1 MKKILLINAVCG
13 IGSTGRIVA
22 DLWKT
27 LKDNGYEAKVA
38 FGVGRGFFVDEQD
51 QFKFNNKLGYYW
63 HNALSRITDRAGF
76 YSSIPT
82 LILLHFIDR
91 FKPDLIHLHNLHG
104 YYINIRLL
112 FNYIKRH
119 NIPVV
124 WTLHDCWAFTG
135 HCTHFIMHGCEK
147 WKTGCGECQFLDEY
161 PQSWFVDR
169 SKRNYQLKRH
179 LFISMGDRLTLVPV
193 SKWLEGLIRQSFLK
207 DMRIYTIHNGIDLS
221 LFKATQN
228 EEIRKK
234 YNLIGKKVVIGVA
247 LPWSSYKGYRD
258 FLKLREY
265 LDDEYAIIMVGLS
278 EDQMNE
284 IPSGI
289 IGITQT
295 DSPRELAELYTLASV
310 LVNTTYCDNYPTVNL
325 EAIACGTPVI
335 TYRTGGSPESI
346 DKSTGAVV
354 DQGDFEALLLKIRE
368 ICENSAKYSAACIAK
383 AELLFDKSKCFAKY
397 LNIYQQAI
405 N

>member
-135 HCTHFIMHGCEK
+135 HCTHFDYIGCYR
-147 WKTGCGECQFLDEY
+147 WKTNCFSCPQRIEY
-161 PQSWFVDR
+161 PQSLVLDR
-169 SKRNYQLKRH
+169 SSRNFVQKKKL
-179 LFISMGDRLTLVPV
+179 LTSLD
-193 SKWLEGLIRQSFLK
+193 KMSFP
-207 DMRIYTIHNGIDLS
+207 DL
-221 LFKATQN
+221 
-228 EEIRKK
+228 
-234 YNLIGKKVVIGVA
+234 G
-247 LPWSSYKGYRD
+247 
-258 FLKLREY
+258 
-265 LDDEYAIIMVGLS
+265 
-278 EDQMNE
+278 
-284 IPSGI
+284 
-289 IGITQT
+289 
-295 DSPRELAELYTLASV
+295 
-310 LVNTTYCDNYPTVNL
+310 
-325 EAIACGTPVI
+325 
-335 TYRTGGSPESI
+335 
-346 DKSTGAVV
+346 
-354 DQGDFEALLLKIRE
+354 
-368 ICENSAKYSAACIAK
+368 
-383 AELLFDKSKCFAKY
+383 
-397 LNIYQQAI
+397 
-405 N
+405 

>member
-119 NIPVV
+119 NIPIV

-135 HCTHFIMHGCEK
+135 HCTHFDYIGCYR
-147 WKTGCGECQFLDEY
+147 WKTNCFSCPQRIEY
-161 PQSWFVDR
+161 PQSLVLDR
-169 SKRNYQLKRH
+169 SSRNFVQKKKL
-179 LFISMGDRLTLVPV
+179 LTSLDKMSIVTPSV
-193 SKWLEGLIRQSFLK
+193 WLANCVKQSFLSK
-207 DMRIYTIHNGIDLS
+207 YDVTSIPNGIDVTIFHPVKSDIRQRLSIPNNKKIILTVANVWNEKKGFSDVIRLSRILPVNEYQVVMVGVTKPQLS
-221 LFKATQN
+221 L
-228 EEIRKK
+228 
-234 YNLIGKKVVIGVA
+234 
-247 LPWSSYKGYRD
+247 LPHS
-258 FLKLREY
+258 
-265 LDDEYAIIMVGLS
+265 
-278 EDQMNE
+278 
-284 IPSGI
+284 I
-289 IGITQT
+289 IGIERTENIN
-295 DSPRELAELYTLASV
+295 ELVELYSAADIFFNPSKEETMGMV
-310 LVNTTYCDNYPTVNL
+310 TI
-325 EAIACGTPVI
+325 EALACGTPAIV
-335 TYRTGGSPESI
+335 YDRTAVPEAV
-346 DKSTGAVV
+346 DMNTGIIINS
-354 DQGDFEALLLKIRE
+354 DNLFEIQRIIERFKFD
-368 ICENSAKYSAACIAK
+368 AK
-383 AELLFDKSKCFAKY
+383 ACQQRVEESFSEDNMSARY
-397 LNIYQQAI
+397 IATYQRMI
-405 N
+405 M

>member
-135 HCTHFIMHGCEK
+135 HCTHFDYIGCYR
-147 WKTGCGECQFLDEY
+147 WKTNCFSCPQRIEY
-161 PQSWFVDR
+161 PQSLVLDR
-169 SKRNYQLKRH
+169 SSRNFVQKKKL
-179 LFISMGDRLTLVPV
+179 LTSLDKMSIVTPSV
-193 SKWLEGLIRQSFLK
+193 WLANCVKQSFLSK
-207 DMRIYTIHNGIDLS
+207 YDVTSIPNGIDVTIFHPVKSDIRQRLSIPNNKKIILTVANVWNEKKGFSDVIRLSRILPVNEYQVVMVGVTKPQLS
-221 LFKATQN
+221 L
-228 EEIRKK
+228 
-234 YNLIGKKVVIGVA
+234 
-247 LPWSSYKGYRD
+247 LPHS
-258 FLKLREY
+258 
-265 LDDEYAIIMVGLS
+265 
-278 EDQMNE
+278 
-284 IPSGI
+284 I
-289 IGITQT
+289 IGIERTENIN
-295 DSPRELAELYTLASV
+295 ELVELYSAADIFFNPSREETMGMV
-310 LVNTTYCDNYPTVNL
+310 TI
-325 EAIACGTPVI
+325 EALACGTPAIV
-335 TYRTGGSPESI
+335 YDRTAVPEAV
-346 DKSTGAVV
+346 DMNTGIIIN
-354 DQGDFEALLLKIRE
+354 GDDLFEIQRIIERSKFD
-368 ICENSAKYSAACIAK
+368 AK
-383 AELLFDKSKCFAKY
+383 ACQQRVEESFSEDNMSARY
-397 LNIYQQAI
+397 IATYQRMI
-405 N
+405 M